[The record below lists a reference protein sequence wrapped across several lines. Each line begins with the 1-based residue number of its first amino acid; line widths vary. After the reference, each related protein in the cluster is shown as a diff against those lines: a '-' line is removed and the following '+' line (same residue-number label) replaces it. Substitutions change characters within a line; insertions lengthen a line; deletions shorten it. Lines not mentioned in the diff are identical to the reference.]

1 MEKAGRRG
9 NVLLWQCWLVCFER
23 WFLCAVIVFWGLLHS
38 FSVLCFL
45 FFPSFLLTFLSHP
58 SLQQTIDHSFYN
70 KQANIS
76 KQTSLHRLHK
86 NHDHRFKRNVVLR
99 LTPSSQHYSNKGNV
113 PIQLSPKIE
122 HSNVRNRHL
131 SLHLGELRVSLPP
144 LLYVLDRFH
153 ELLVH
158 LRLRNRR

>member
-1 MEKAGRRG
+1 M
-9 NVLLWQCWLVCFER
+9 LLLFFGVCYIG
-23 WFLCAVIVFWGLLHS
+23 FLYLFCFFAFTFFLHS
-38 FSVLCFL
+38 
-45 FFPSFLLTFLSHP
+45 SHIHHP
-58 SLQQTIDHSFYN
+58 N
-70 KQANIS
+70 KQSTILFINKQTNIS

-113 PIQLSPKIE
+113 PIQLSSKIE

>member
-1 MEKAGRRG
+1 MLFGVFGFAT
-9 NVLLWQCWLVCFER
+9 LAFFICF
-23 WFLCAVIVFWGLLHS
+23 VYLHS
-38 FSVLCFL
+38 LSSSISLTSITPTTQSNIL
-45 FFPSFLLTFLSHP
+45 FT
-58 SLQQTIDHSFYN
+58 N

-113 PIQLSPKIE
+113 PIQLSSKIE
-122 HSNVRNRHL
+122 HSNMRNRHL

>member
-1 MEKAGRRG
+1 MFLGF
-9 NVLLWQCWLVCFER
+9 WVCYIG
-23 WFLCAVIVFWGLLHS
+23 FLHLF
-38 FSVLCFL
+38 CFFAFTL
-45 FFPSFLLTFLSHP
+45 FFHFSH
-58 SLQQTIDHSFYN
+58 IDHSN
-70 KQANIS
+70 KQSNILFTNKQSNIS

-113 PIQLSPKIE
+113 PIQLSSKIE

-131 SLHLGELRVSLPP
+131 SLHFGELRVSLPP